1 VNIRPFEKPLSV
13 CDRETS
19 HADGIM
25 IYRKEY
31 KMNTDTLAPQ
41 ELVRKA
47 VIEVAQLPEKELLI
61 VIEMVDTL
69 KKQRARPN
77 RELAAQIVAR
87 AKARAEEMKNLSHE
101 EVVQRFI
108 DATERIR
115 QTAIA
120 KGTAIEGEWESD

>member
-1 VNIRPFEKPLSV
+1 
-13 CDRETS
+13 
-19 HADGIM
+19 
-25 IYRKEY
+25 
-31 KMNTDTLAPQ
+31 MNTDMLAPQ

-61 VIEMVDTL
+61 VIEMVDSL

-77 RELAAQIVAR
+77 RELAAEILAR
-87 AKARAEEMKNLSHE
+87 AKARALEMKNLSHE

-115 QTAIA
+115 AEAIA
-120 KGTAIEGEWESD
+120 KGTAIEGDLER

>member
-1 VNIRPFEKPLSV
+1 
-13 CDRETS
+13 
-19 HADGIM
+19 
-25 IYRKEY
+25 
-31 KMNTDTLAPQ
+31 MNSNALASQ
-41 ELVRKA
+41 DLVRKA
-47 VIEVAQLPEKELLI
+47 VIEVAQLQDKELLI

-77 RELAAQIVAR
+77 KELAAEILAK
-87 AKARAEEMKNLSHE
+87 AKARAEEMKHLSHE

-115 QTAIA
+115 IEAIE